1 MLEILLTKGIPASGK
16 STFAKKLAE
25 QGSHT
30 RVNKDDLR
38 AMLHASV
45 FTEANE
51 KFVLSTRDFIV
62 EECLRKDL
70 SVVVDDTNFDGQHFK
85 RMCLIAEKYSS
96 KGIVVR
102 EKYFPIELSVAH
114 ERNEQRVVGKVP
126 RSVIDRMYKKY
137 VEGKTVKE
145 RFHQVASSK
154 RDELTRPKNRE
165 NLPLS
170 CVFDIDGTT
179 ALMNDRSPFDKSRY
193 NEDSPNPPVIDV
205 ILTYYE
211 KGYKILFVSGRDEE
225 GREITETWLKTHLT
239 IQNKPIQFELFMRRN
254 KDTRNDSIIKK
265 ELYQHNIEN
274 IYNVIFWCDDRDR
287 VVKAVREL
295 GIPCFQVAYGDF

>member
-62 EECLRKDL
+62 EECLRKNL
-70 SVVVDDTNFDGQHFK
+70 SIVVDDTNFDGQHFK

-96 KGIVVR
+96 RGIVVR

-114 ERNEQRVVGKVP
+114 ERNDARTVGKIP
-126 RSVIDRMYKKY
+126 RSVIDKMFSKY
-137 VEGKTVKE
+137 VDGKTVKE
-145 RFHQVASSK
+145 RFIQYTQRGETLTNDPTLPPAIICDLDGTVSLFTPEMRNPYDASSS
-154 RDELTRPKNRE
+154 DNDLLNEP
-165 NLPLS
+165 
-170 CVFDIDGTT
+170 VADIIRAFST
-179 ALMNDRSPFDKSRY
+179 
-193 NEDSPNPPVIDV
+193 VQI
-205 ILTYYE
+205 I
-211 KGYKILFVSGRDEE
+211 FVSGREDKY
-225 GREITETWLKTHLT
+225 REPTERFLKKHFPTL
-239 IQNKPIQFELFMRRN
+239 NYLLYMRKTGDSR
-254 KDTRNDSIIKK
+254 KDNIVKK
-265 ELYQHNIEN
+265 EIYEN
-274 IYNVIFWCDDRDR
+274 SIWGNYYIKFVMDDRSS
-287 VVKAVREL
+287 VVRAWRDL
-295 GIPCFQVAYGDF
+295 GLTCFQVAEGMF

>member
-62 EECLRKDL
+62 EECLRKNL
-70 SVVVDDTNFDGQHFK
+70 SIVVDDTNFDGQHFK

-96 KGIVVR
+96 RGIVVR

-114 ERNEQRVVGKVP
+114 ERNDARTVGKIP
-126 RSVIDRMYKKY
+126 RSVIDKMYKRY
-137 VEGKTVKE
+137 VEGKTIKE
-145 RFHQVASSK
+145 RFVQFTDK
-154 RDELTRPKNRE
+154 KEDLTQDKK
-165 NLPLS
+165 LPPAIICDL
-170 CVFDIDGTT
+170 DGTISLFT
-179 ALMNDRSPFDKSRY
+179 EEMRSPYDASKCEHDLL
-193 NEDSPNPPVIDV
+193 NEPVADV
-205 ILTYYE
+205 INTYFN
-211 KGYKILFVSGRDEE
+211 KGYKILFVSGREDKY
-225 GREITETWLKTHLT
+225 REQTEKFLKKHFPDL
-239 IQNKPIQFELFMRRN
+239 IYSLYMRKTGDMR
-254 KDTRNDSIIKK
+254 KDTIIKK
-265 ELYQHNIEN
+265 EIYVDNIWLN
-274 IYNVIFWCDDRDR
+274 YFVRFVLDDRNS
-287 VVKAVREL
+287 VVRNWREMGL
-295 GIPCFQVAYGDF
+295 SCFQVAEGMF

>member
-62 EECLRKDL
+62 EECLRKNL
-70 SVVVDDTNFDGQHFK
+70 SIVVDDTNFDGQHFK

-96 KGIVVR
+96 RGIVVR

-114 ERNEQRVVGKVP
+114 ERNDARTVGKIP
-126 RSVIDRMYKKY
+126 RSVIDKMYKRY
-137 VEGKTVKE
+137 VEGKTIKE
-145 RFHQVASSK
+145 RFIQFTDK
-154 RDELTRPKNRE
+154 KEDLTQDKK
-165 NLPLS
+165 LPPAIICDL
-170 CVFDIDGTT
+170 DGTLSLFT
-179 ALMNDRSPFDKSRY
+179 PEMRNPYDASTSDNDML
-193 NEDSPNPPVIDV
+193 NQPVADV
-205 ILTYYE
+205 INAF
-211 KGYKILFVSGRDEE
+211 KGAQIIFVSGREDKYKEP
-225 GREITETWLKTHLT
+225 TERFLKKHLPDL
-239 IQNKPIQFELFMRRN
+239 NYLLYMR
-254 KDTRNDSIIKK
+254 KTGDMRNDAIIKK
-265 ELYQHNIEN
+265 EIYVDNI
-274 IYNVIFWCDDRDR
+274 WCNYFVKFILDDRDR
-287 VVKAVREL
+287 VVRGWREMGL
-295 GIPCFQVAYGDF
+295 TCFQVAEGDF

>member
-114 ERNEQRVVGKVP
+114 ERNDARTVGKIP
-126 RSVIDRMYKKY
+126 RSVIDKMYKRY
-137 VEGKTVKE
+137 VEGKTIKE
-145 RFHQVASSK
+145 RFIQFTDK
-154 RDELTRPKNRE
+154 KEDLTQDKK
-165 NLPLS
+165 LPPAIICDL
-170 CVFDIDGTT
+170 DGTLSLFT
-179 ALMNDRSPFDKSRY
+179 PEMRNPYDASTSDNDML
-193 NEDSPNPPVIDV
+193 NQPVADV
-205 ILTYYE
+205 INAF
-211 KGYKILFVSGRDEE
+211 KGAQIIFVSGREDKYKEPTE
-225 GREITETWLKTHLT
+225 RFLKKHLPDLNYLLYMRKTGDMRNDAIIKREIYV
-239 IQNKPIQFELFMRRN
+239 
-254 KDTRNDSIIKK
+254 D
-265 ELYQHNIEN
+265 NI
-274 IYNVIFWCDDRDR
+274 WCNYFVKFILDDRER
-287 VVKAVREL
+287 VVRGWREMGL
-295 GIPCFQVAYGDF
+295 TCFQVAEGMF

>member
-114 ERNEQRVVGKVP
+114 ERNDARTVGKIP
-126 RSVIDRMYKKY
+126 RSVIDKMYKRY
-137 VEGKTVKE
+137 VEGKTIKE
-145 RFHQVASSK
+145 RFIQFTDK
-154 RDELTRPKNRE
+154 KEDLTQDKK
-165 NLPLS
+165 LPPAIICDL
-170 CVFDIDGTT
+170 DGTLSLFT
-179 ALMNDRSPFDKSRY
+179 PEMRNPYDASTSDNDML
-193 NEDSPNPPVIDV
+193 NQPVADV
-205 ILTYYE
+205 INAF
-211 KGYKILFVSGRDEE
+211 KGAQIIFVSGREDKYKEPTE
-225 GREITETWLKTHLT
+225 RFLKKHLPDLNYLLYMRKTGDMRNDAIIKREIYV
-239 IQNKPIQFELFMRRN
+239 
-254 KDTRNDSIIKK
+254 D
-265 ELYQHNIEN
+265 NI
-274 IYNVIFWCDDRDR
+274 WCNYFVKFILDDRER
-287 VVKAVREL
+287 VVRGWREMGL
-295 GIPCFQVAYGDF
+295 TCFQVAEGNF

>member
-38 AMLHASV
+38 AMLHSSV

-62 EECLRKDL
+62 EECLRKNL
-70 SVVVDDTNFDGQHFK
+70 SIVVDDTNFDGQHFK

-114 ERNEQRVVGKVP
+114 ERNDARTVGKIP
-126 RSVIDRMYKKY
+126 RSVIDKMYKRY
-137 VEGKTVKE
+137 VEGKTIKE
-145 RFHQVASSK
+145 RFVQFTDK
-154 RDELTRPKNRE
+154 KEDLTQDKK
-165 NLPLS
+165 LPPAIICDL
-170 CVFDIDGTT
+170 DGTLSLFT
-179 ALMNDRSPFDKSRY
+179 PEMRNPYDASTSDNDML
-193 NEDSPNPPVIDV
+193 NQPVADV
-205 ILTYYE
+205 INAF
-211 KGYKILFVSGRDEE
+211 KGAQIIFVSGREDKYKEP
-225 GREITETWLKTHLT
+225 TERFLKKHLPDL
-239 IQNKPIQFELFMRRN
+239 NYLLYMR
-254 KDTRNDSIIKK
+254 KTGDMRNDAIIKK
-265 ELYQHNIEN
+265 EIYVDNI
-274 IYNVIFWCDDRDR
+274 WCNYFVKFILDDRDR
-287 VVKAVREL
+287 VVRGWREMGL
-295 GIPCFQVAYGDF
+295 TCFQVAEGMF

>member
-38 AMLHASV
+38 AMLHSSV

-114 ERNEQRVVGKVP
+114 ERNDARTVGKIP
-126 RSVIDRMYKKY
+126 RSVIDKMYKRY
-137 VEGKTVKE
+137 VEGKTIKE
-145 RFHQVASSK
+145 RFIQFTDK
-154 RDELTRPKNRE
+154 KEDLTQDK
-165 NLPLS
+165 NLPPAII
-170 CVFDIDGTT
+170 CDIDGTLSLFT
-179 ALMNDRSPFDKSRY
+179 PEMRNPYDASTSDNDML
-193 NEDSPNPPVIDV
+193 NQPVADV
-205 ILTYYE
+205 INAF
-211 KGYKILFVSGRDEE
+211 KGTQIIFVSGREDKYKEP
-225 GREITETWLKTHLT
+225 TERFLKKHLPDL
-239 IQNKPIQFELFMRRN
+239 NYLLYMR
-254 KDTRNDSIIKK
+254 KTGDMRNDAIIKK
-265 ELYQHNIEN
+265 EIYVDNI
-274 IYNVIFWCDDRDR
+274 WCNYFVKFVLDDRVR
-287 VVKAVREL
+287 VVREWRDMGL
-295 GIPCFQVAYGDF
+295 TCFQVAEGMF